1 MQRSSKLSKQTRLET
16 GFHGQVAIKCNTKVL
31 DRARQWNDVLPT
43 VIESGKEKERALDFR
58 ADDTIVAL
66 DFSSFSLSLLSAI
79 QNLMSSIHFC
89 TERKRSGI

>member
-43 VIESGKEKERALDFR
+43 VIESGKERERDLDFLPE
-58 ADDTIVAL
+58 DTICFSFVAIY
-66 DFSSFSLSLLSAI
+66 FKIVQCHPGF
-79 QNLMSSIHFC
+79 NVIHTFLGADIW
-89 TERKRSGI
+89 S